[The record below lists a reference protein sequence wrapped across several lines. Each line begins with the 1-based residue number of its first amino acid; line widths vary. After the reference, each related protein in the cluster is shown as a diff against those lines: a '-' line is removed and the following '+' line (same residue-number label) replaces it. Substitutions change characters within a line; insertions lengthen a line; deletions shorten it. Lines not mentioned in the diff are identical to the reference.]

1 MVFQNDIL
9 AGAAGAGDGYQID
22 QSIRFNDNDS
32 AYLSRTSTSAD
43 SDRKFASVSMW
54 LKRCTLTSRQNF
66 YSINSA
72 GSNGASNQI
81 SMAFENSGT
90 NGDCITYNNGAVNR
104 QSTSVYRDV
113 SGWYHFC
120 QIFDTTQATA
130 ADRVKTYING
140 NLLTDINIG
149 QDFSLNSNTPFGQS
163 SVVHYIG
170 RRDSGFYYDGYM
182 AEIVFTVGQ
191 SVAVTDFG
199 EYNDDG
205 VWIPKAYAGPYGTN
219 GFYITGEDSADLG
232 ADYSGNGNDF
242 TSSGLTASDQMP
254 DSPTNNYGTL
264 NSLTGVNSGSSVVTE
279 ANGNLEATMTANYV
293 GTFGTLGANSGKYYF
308 EYSYA
313 ADANYNDGRLNGG
326 VVCVETSDHGYFRI
340 DGGSFY
346 FPDRTTEGNYMILHK
361 NGSGQLSN
369 TGTGRIAYNT
379 SLSSASATGG
389 PESGPDIYMVA
400 LDLDNNNIYWGKNG
414 TWYGSGGT
422 SGSAY
427 TDATP
432 AGILSTHQGKYFAP
446 AFWFNGA
453 TSGTTTVL
461 NCGQDATFGGRYSSP
476 AGDFYYTP
484 PIGFS
489 ALSTANL
496 PEPAIA
502 DGSAYFQTT
511 TYTGAG
517 YPTEVNQLGNST
529 FQPDFVWV
537 KRRNGATTHDL
548 FDAVRGVS
556 SQLYS
561 NLTNAEGTVSNAIS
575 FDADG
580 FTAAA
585 DPITGDTGS
594 SGNTFVGWQ
603 WLAANGT
610 ASNTDGSITSTV
622 SANVAAGFSVIGW
635 TGNGT
640 SGATIGHGLSAAPE
654 LFIVKNRTN
663 SDFWAIL
670 ETVYYGAT
678 HYLTLP
684 STSGSNSNST
694 FWTNTNPTS
703 SVITLGTQNRSNGS
717 GDSMIGYAWH
727 SVEGFSK
734 IGSYTGN
741 GSTDGPF
748 IFTGFRPAFVIFK
761 KINGTDSWE
770 MFDSTRPGYNVTNL
784 GLLPNTTNSE
794 ITGRNIDILSNGIK
808 QRNANGTTNENGN
821 TYMYMAFAE
830 NPFGG
835 DGVAPV
841 PAR

>member
-1 MVFQNDIL
+1 
-9 AGAAGAGDGYQID
+9 
-22 QSIRFNDNDS
+22 
-32 AYLSRTSTSAD
+32 
-43 SDRKFASVSMW
+43 
-54 LKRCTLTSRQNF
+54 
-66 YSINSA
+66 
-72 GSNGASNQI
+72 
-81 SMAFENSGT
+81 
-90 NGDCITYNNGAVNR
+90 
-104 QSTSVYRDV
+104 
-113 SGWYHFC
+113 
-120 QIFDTTQATA
+120 
-130 ADRVKTYING
+130 
-140 NLLTDINIG
+140 
-149 QDFSLNSNTPFGQS
+149 
-163 SVVHYIG
+163 
-170 RRDSGFYYDGYM
+170 M
-182 AEIVFTVGQ
+182 AEINFIDGQ
-191 SVAVTDFG
+191 ALAPTDFG
-199 EYNDDG
+199 EFNNDG
-205 VWIPKAYAGPYGTN
+205 VWVPKAYAGTYGTN
-219 GFYITGEDSADLG
+219 GFYITGENSVDLG
-232 ADYSGNGNDF
+232 SDYSGNGNDW
-242 TSSGLTASDQMP
+242 TSTGLTASDQMP

-313 ADANYNDGRLNGG
+313 ADVNYNDGRLNGG

-622 SANVAAGFSVIGW
+622 SANVDAGFSVIGY
-635 TGNGT
+635 TGNET
-640 SGATIGHGLSAAPE
+640 SGATIGHGLGAAPSVVITKSRSSSSYHWYVYHQSNGATKYMRLNDNSAVFTDSAAW
-654 LFIVKNRTN
+654 N
-663 SDFWAIL
+663 
-670 ETVYYGAT
+670 
-678 HYLTLP
+678 
-684 STSGSNSNST
+684 
-694 FWTNTNPTS
+694 NTAPTS
-703 SVITLGTQNRSNGS
+703 SVITLGNSSATNNTGT
-717 GDSMIGYAWH
+717 MIAYAFAE
-727 SVEGFSK
+727 VEGYSK
-734 IGSYTGN
+734 MGTYTGN

-748 IFTGFRPAFVIFK
+748 IFTGFKPAFVLFK
-761 KINGTDSWE
+761 KTSTTDSWE
-770 MFDSTRPGYNVTNL
+770 LFDNTRPGYNVTGL
-784 GLLPNTTNSE
+784 GLFPNTTASE
-794 ITGRNIDILSNGIK
+794 ATGRNIDILSNGIK
-808 QRNANGTTNENGN
+808 QRNANGTTNQSGQ
-821 TYMYMAFAE
+821 TYIFMAFAE
-830 NPFGG
+830 HPFGG